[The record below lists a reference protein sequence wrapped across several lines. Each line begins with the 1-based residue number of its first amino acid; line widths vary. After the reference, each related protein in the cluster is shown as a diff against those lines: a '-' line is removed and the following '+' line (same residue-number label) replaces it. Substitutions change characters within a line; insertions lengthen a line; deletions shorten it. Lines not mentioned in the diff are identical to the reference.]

1 MSASVQVSVY
11 RKVVRV
17 LRRLFLPLFVVL
29 GLVWGGLGVLVP
41 SFGSAQSS
49 GPVVLG
55 PVGATDG
62 CVLSVAGGS
71 AVQGVV
77 TVSGSGSFLWSG
89 ARCQLAA
96 LDFTVPTAPVGG
108 EILSWDPWSVGDRN
122 HHQRLYVSGGVLY
135 YSYFEG
141 AYGVPYESNLTAI
154 GPFVSGSRVQIDP
167 FAARAR
173 TCEAGSSWKSIAAF
187 NTYPV
192 FLSPQPAVFDFQ
204 RSTLGYW
211 AGSGATPI
219 GGGGGYGYDNAA
231 GGCGTPVLQ
240 TTVLTGPTVLGPVAA
255 TDGCK
260 LGVAGGT
267 VTLTGQAIASI
278 ASSGS
283 VAFSGAKCQLAALD
297 ITFPLAPT
305 SGEILSWD
313 PWSYRDNN
321 HHQRLYIAGGILY
334 YSYFEGA
341 YGVPYEYNKTA
352 IGPVVS
358 GSRVQIDPFAN
369 RARTC
374 EPGASWK
381 SIAAFNSYPV
391 FLSGQSA
398 VFDFQRSTLGYWT
411 GASATPIGGSGGY
424 VYDNATGGCGTP
436 VLQSTVLTGPTFLD
450 PPGAVDGCKLGL
462 AGGTVTFTG
471 NAIAAV
477 TSSGSFVYNGSKCQL
492 AALDITFPLAPV
504 GGEILSWDPWAY
516 RDRNHHQRLYVS
528 AGILYY
534 SYFEGAYGV
543 PYESYKTAI
552 GPVVAGSRV
561 QIDALNARART
572 CEAGSTWK
580 SIAVFNSYP
589 VFLSGQSAV
598 FDFQR
603 STFGYGTTGY
613 RSSEPFNYSDANGGC
628 QTPVSTRTPPTTT
641 TTVPVTTT
649 TVPVVLTGTLGAS
662 VVRGANNAAGASVY
676 TVTLKVA
683 GAVTGGQYE
692 FMVPSGHVPT
702 PLPPNPL
709 TQRYPKTAVNGEVVW
724 QYNLVAPRGVYRA
737 EVFAAGATTP
747 LSTVEVK

>member
-1 MSASVQVSVY
+1 M
-11 RKVVRV
+11 
-17 LRRLFLPLFVVL
+17 LRRWVSPLFAVL
-29 GLVWGGLGVLVP
+29 GLVWGGLGVLAP
-41 SFGSAQSS
+41 GFGLAQSS

-77 TVSGSGSFLWSG
+77 TVSGSGSFVWSG

-96 LDFTVPTAPVGG
+96 LDFTLPTAPVGG
-108 EILSWDPWSVGDRN
+108 EILSWDPWQSGDRN

-211 AGSGATPI
+211 GGSGATPI
-219 GGGGGYGYDNAA
+219 GGGGGYVYDNVA

-240 TTVLTGPTVLGPVAA
+240 TTVLTGPTVLGPVGAI
-255 TDGCK
+255 DGCK

-283 VAFSGAKCQLAALD
+283 VLFSGAKCQLAALD

-305 SGEILSWD
+305 NGEILSWD
-313 PWSYRDNN
+313 PWQSGDRN
-321 HHQRLYIAGGILY
+321 HHQRLYVAGGVLY

-341 YGVPYEYNKTA
+341 YGVPYESYKTA

-358 GSRVQIDPFAN
+358 GSRLQIDPFTA

-374 EPGASWK
+374 EAGSSWK

-398 VFDFQRSTLGYWT
+398 VFDFQRSTLGYYS
-411 GASATPIGGSGGY
+411 GGSATPIGGSGGY
-424 VYDNATGGCGTP
+424 AYNDAPGGCGTP
-436 VLQSTVLTGPTFLD
+436 VLQTSALNGPTFLD
-450 PPGAVDGCKLGL
+450 PPGAIDGCKLRV
-462 AGGTVTFTG
+462 AGGTVTFT
-471 NAIAAV
+471 ADAV
-477 TSSGSFVYNGSKCQL
+477 ASITASGSFVYGGVKCQL
-492 AALDITFPLAPV
+492 GAMDFTLPVAPV
-504 GGEILSWDPWAY
+504 GGEILVWDQWY
-516 RDRNHHQRLYVS
+516 GNDRQHHPRLYVS
-528 AGILYY
+528 GGVLYFSY
-534 SYFEGAYGV
+534 SESAYGV
-543 PYESYKTAI
+543 HYESYLTAI
-552 GPVVAGSRV
+552 GPVVNGSRI
-561 QIDALNARART
+561 QIDPIGARVRT
-572 CEAGSTWK
+572 CEPGSTWK
-580 SIAVFNSYP
+580 QIFGFNGYP
-589 VFLSGQSAV
+589 VFMSGQSAV

-603 STFGYGTTGY
+603 STLGYGVNGV
-613 RSSEPFNYSDANGGC
+613 SSTEPFNYSDANGGC
-628 QTPVSTRTPPTTT
+628 QTPVSTRTPPSTT

-662 VVRGANNAAGASVY
+662 VVRGANNDAGASVY
-676 TVTLKVA
+676 TVTLKVT

-724 QYNLVAPRGVYRA
+724 QYSLIAPRGVYKA
-737 EVFAAGATTP
+737 QVFAAGATTP